1 MRILAIV
8 LSIAFLP
15 FTPTV
20 WSQSP
25 QEPRVNYLFRDTFYA
40 SPDLKLKYDI
50 YETAD
55 FLLVRGQ
62 ERGPT
67 GEFAVMT
74 GFEGPVIE
82 SRVLKNVR
90 TIEAAN
96 AFLEKNTRKIFFE
109 RVPIKELPLAR
120 TDGSVVPMFWVGQKA
135 FSSLEQAQSSVA
147 EVRAIVEAGGGNF
160 DRALTLIGE
169 FFPEAPAPT
178 EEEAMARYLREE
190 ELALKVLD
198 WLDIGEEPFGIFQ
211 GVPPGEKILWQSF
224 GETSYRFTNLDS
236 PNYDSQVGYWTNR
249 IVFRGIRFIGEPT
262 VDPFVEVTAALE
274 SNGKNFPSHLD
285 LIAGLEYRPFQRI
298 AYFENF
304 NVDGLQ
310 LLKFM
315 RGYRLFIQYM
325 ERRNLTDEIT
335 GSRDIDLWFGAGIF
349 YEWGLDLKE
358 PWAKKHRER
367 VSDWIREFVWGEYY
381 GSYRYER
388 SDFAAIDEFNSWV
401 WNSSLI
407 LGLKWPSIQLPKNPV
422 NDELLLMPYLR
433 FEHVTNPRRTSLG
446 YQNRLFVVGGIRW
459 MPFRSYQ
466 FQNNEWLFLTKIFAE
481 YVGIGA
487 VQHPGSVSGNVPQR
501 DWFIGAKASFK
512 RF

>member
-1 MRILAIV
+1 
-8 LSIAFLP
+8 
-15 FTPTV
+15 
-20 WSQSP
+20 
-25 QEPRVNYLFRDTFYA
+25 
-40 SPDLKLKYDI
+40 
-50 YETAD
+50 
-55 FLLVRGQ
+55 
-62 ERGPT
+62 
-67 GEFAVMT
+67 
-74 GFEGPVIE
+74 
-82 SRVLKNVR
+82 
-90 TIEAAN
+90 
-96 AFLEKNTRKIFFE
+96 
-109 RVPIKELPLAR
+109 
-120 TDGSVVPMFWVGQKA
+120 
-135 FSSLEQAQSSVA
+135 
-147 EVRAIVEAGGGNF
+147 
-160 DRALTLIGE
+160 
-169 FFPEAPAPT
+169 
-178 EEEAMARYLREE
+178 MARYLREE

-211 GVPPGEKILWQSF
+211 VVPPGEKILWQSF

-501 DWFIGAKASFK
+501 DWF
-512 RF
+512 